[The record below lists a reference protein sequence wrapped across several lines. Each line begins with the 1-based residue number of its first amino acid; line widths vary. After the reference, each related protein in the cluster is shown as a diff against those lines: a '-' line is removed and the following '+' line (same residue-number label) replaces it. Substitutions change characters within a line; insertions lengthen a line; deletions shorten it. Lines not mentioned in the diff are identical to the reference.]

1 MNVALTKSARV
12 QRELGALFTYTEE
25 EGYEQ
30 VGTPFFY
37 PDGDAID
44 VFLMFES
51 DLVLVADFGET
62 MRWLYTQS
70 HSMRLSPKQTRL
82 VADICLTHGVG
93 FQNGVIETRC
103 HPSELASAI
112 VQVAQVASR
121 VADIWLTFQTRTPP
135 SITSQVA
142 DYLARHSLPFER
154 SPRQI
159 GHSKRSWYVDF
170 QVHTYE
176 SKLLVNVLSA
186 KNRSTARRITDRVVA
201 TWFDLGPVV
210 RNESLGFVSLFDD
223 TNDIWTD
230 DDFSL
235 VGSLSRVSRW
245 SDPDGLVHTLSL
257 PPLGARSL

>member
-1 MNVALTKSARV
+1 MNVALTNIAKV

-30 VGTPFFY
+30 VGTPFLY
-37 PDGDAID
+37 PDGDTID
-44 VFLMFES
+44 VFLTFEGDS
-51 DLVLVADFGET
+51 FLVADFGET

-70 HSMRLSPKQTRL
+70 PSMRLSPKQTGL

-93 FQNGVIETRC
+93 FQKGVIETRC

-121 VADIWLTFQTRTPP
+121 VADVWLTFRTRTPL

-142 DYLARHSLPFER
+142 DYLAKHDLPFER
-154 SPRQI
+154 ASRQT
-159 GHSKRSWYVDF
+159 GVSNRSWYVDF
-170 QVHTYE
+170 QVRTRRCTV
-176 SKLLVNVLSA
+176 LVNVLSA
-186 KNRSTARRITDRVVA
+186 RNRSAARRITDRVVA
-201 TWFDLGPVV
+201 TWHDLGPVA

-230 DDFSL
+230 GDFSL
-235 VGSLSRVSRW
+235 VGSLSRVSLW

-257 PPLGARSL
+257 PPVGARPL